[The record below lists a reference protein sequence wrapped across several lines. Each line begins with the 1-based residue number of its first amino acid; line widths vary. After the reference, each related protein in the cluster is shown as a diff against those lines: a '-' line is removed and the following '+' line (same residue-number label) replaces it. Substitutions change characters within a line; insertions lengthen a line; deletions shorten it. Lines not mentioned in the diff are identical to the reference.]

1 VAEAGATHGTTR
13 APHEEGFSKDADKLI
28 RRLSLVALLL
38 SRNGKPATAAEIRRQ
53 VEGYPLMTADAFKR
67 RFYEDRAELAEL
79 GIGIVSEPE
88 PDGPSEMYSL
98 PASSYYL
105 PPIMLTADELSAL
118 AACLHVLEDRFAYS
132 KPLRLA
138 LVSLTQGR
146 PELLTQ
152 EAPPLAVLP
161 EADAARAAAPLP
173 KLQAAIADR
182 KTVVFTYYA
191 IGRDEEHERHVDP
204 YGLQLVGDEWY
215 LIGHCHL
222 RRSIRTFR
230 LSRFRSRV
238 RHDTRA
244 AHDFAPPAD
253 FDLAAYR
260 DRPPWQLGESRGEA
274 IIHIDSSM
282 AWWVQAHFAHCGTL
296 TAEADGGAL
305 FATDYAATRPLVS
318 WTLGLGP
325 AATIQAPAELR
336 TEMATRLDRLL
347 ERLVHT
353 LPAADQPAAPKR
365 HGVAS
370 DKRTATWQ
378 VDVDRFTR
386 LTALTTYL
394 LHRCDAEGELAV
406 SVRDICTDLDTDP
419 TELRADVRLLNL
431 VNFGGDGALLWA
443 EFKGATLRVTC
454 DLAGPAFARPARL
467 SPLQADTLLLAV
479 ELVGGQLPVGSGAA
493 LASAAEKLRHA
504 RHAAPPTLAADEIL
518 PPQEQVFGAIN
529 TAIKDHR
536 LLEIEYWSEGP
547 DTTTSRTVE
556 PYLMVRS
563 RGEWYYVSFCR
574 RSQGTRT
581 FRVATTKRARLLDEH
596 FAPRPDIGV
605 ELYRS
610 EGIPSSEQYA
620 SRAATVW
627 YSPAVARWIAERQT
641 TRSLVDGACL
651 ATQPYADESWLVH
664 HVLRFGGEAVP
675 LAPPEAVDAVRTAAG
690 RLRERYTHSL

>member
-1 VAEAGATHGTTR
+1 
-13 APHEEGFSKDADKLI
+13 
-28 RRLSLVALLL
+28 
-38 SRNGKPATAAEIRRQ
+38 
-53 VEGYPLMTADAFKR
+53 
-67 RFYEDRAELAEL
+67 
-79 GIGIVSEPE
+79 
-88 PDGPSEMYSL
+88 
-98 PASSYYL
+98 
-105 PPIMLTADELSAL
+105 
-118 AACLHVLEDRFAYS
+118 VLEDRFAYS

-161 EADAARAAAPLP
+161 EAEAARAAAPLP

-182 KTVVFTYYA
+182 KTVVFTYYS
-191 IGRDEEHERHVDP
+191 IGRDEEHERQVDP
-204 YGLQLVGDEWY
+204 CGLQLVGDEWY
-215 LIGHCHL
+215 LIGYCHL
-222 RRSIRTFR
+222 RQGIRTFR
-230 LSRFRSRV
+230 LSRIRSLV
-238 RHDTRA
+238 RHATRA
-244 AHDFAPPAD
+244 THDFATPAD

-260 DRPPWQLGESRGEA
+260 DRPPWQLGPRRDRA
-274 IIHIDSSM
+274 LIRIDSAM
-282 AWWVQAHFAHCGTL
+282 AWWVEAHFAHCGTL
-296 TAEADGGAL
+296 TPEADGGVL
-305 FATDYAATRPLVS
+305 FATDFAATRPLIS
-318 WTLGLGP
+318 WALGLGL

-336 TEMATRLDRLL
+336 AEMESRLDRLL
-347 ERLVHT
+347 ERLDHT
-353 LPAADQPAAPKR
+353 LPAADQPAVPTR
-365 HGVAS
+365 RDVAS
-370 DKRTATWQ
+370 GKRTATGQ

-386 LTALTTYL
+386 LTSLTTYL
-394 LHRCDAEGELAV
+394 LHRCDPAGEV
-406 SVRDICTDLDTDP
+406 TVPVRDICTDLDTDP

-467 SPLQADTLLLAV
+467 SPLQTDTLLLAV
-479 ELVGGQLPVGSGAA
+479 ELVGGQLPLGSGVA
-493 LASAAEKLRHA
+493 LASAAEKLRRA
-504 RHAAPPTLAADEIL
+504 RHAAPPTLAADDIL
-518 PPQEQVFGAIN
+518 PPQEQVLGAIN

-563 RGEWYYVSFCR
+563 RGEWYYVSYCR

-581 FRVATTKRARLLDEH
+581 FRVATTKRARLQDEH
-596 FAPRPDIGV
+596 FVPRRDIGI

-620 SRAATVW
+620 ARAATVW

-641 TRSLVDGACL
+641 TRSLLDGACL

-675 LAPPEAVDAVRTAAG
+675 LSPPEAVNALRAATDQ
-690 RLRERYTHSL
+690 LRERYTHQL